1 MIFLLNLFLMILIY
15 RNNIKAKFIA

>member
-1 MIFLLNLFLMILIY
+1 MILIY